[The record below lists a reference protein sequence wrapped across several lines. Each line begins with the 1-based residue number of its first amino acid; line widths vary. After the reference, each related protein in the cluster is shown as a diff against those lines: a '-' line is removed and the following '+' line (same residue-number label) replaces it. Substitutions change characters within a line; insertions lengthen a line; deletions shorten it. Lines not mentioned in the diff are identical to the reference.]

1 VYCAGV
7 KYGEEG
13 LIVGGGEQRDIQE
26 TPVVI
31 NLCECKRVLSASLFN
46 ST

>member
-13 LIVGGGEQRDIQE
+13 LIVGGGERRDIQE

-31 NLCECKRVLSASLFN
+31 SSM
-46 ST
+46 